1 MSLWILGLFH
11 SSLDALSSELLF
23 PLRSGQ
29 RITSARAYSFGLLAA
44 ARGLTPS
51 QEVNTSS
58 LHFEGQ
64 TVKFL
69 SDSTQIRSLQGT
81 KNSQS
86 SCLVLPIRIRKD
98 N

>member
-1 MSLWILGLFH
+1 MFHASFRCKVLFV
-11 SSLDALSSELLF
+11 LQTITAAL
-23 PLRSGQ
+23 
-29 RITSARAYSFGLLAA
+29 AYSLVLLAA

-58 LHFEGQ
+58 LEFEGQ
-64 TVKFL
+64 TVKVL

-86 SCLVLPIRIRKD
+86 SCLVLSI
-98 N
+98 